1 MAPGLR
7 GAPGGCCGPRLR
19 TGLGPTRG
27 RLREHPAVRAPRRCL
42 WLTALLGSRVA
53 FSAPQRVLSCA
64 GRSTLPSS
72 TTVLQIRFGCRLIPN
87 VPWLSA
93 GSKAFLGR
101 SAQGRGVWTCYKS
114 QPQSSSRHREPQK
127 RARHSAPTA
136 GAGAAEGQPQ
146 CAPGCR
152 HQPYGDR
159 CLYDT

>member
-7 GAPGGCCGPRLR
+7 GAPRGCCGPRLR
-19 TGLGPTRG
+19 TG

-64 GRSTLPSS
+64 GRNTLPSS